1 MLCKQC
7 QEREATVHLT
17 LVVGSAGEIAR
28 HDFCEVCYSGVE
40 ADRMKLYNAQPNKP
54 LPADVEHIT
63 ASEYLA
69 ACARAAS
76 NGVEKPALRHIHEEL
91 KRLPKTR
98 QRLAFEMLQLAWQ
111 TLERGEDPRREA
123 GFAACASGA
132 IESERM
138 PEYIMWL
145 EKIAVRCFELRGQLP
160 TPQGEH
166 GRFTLSLGGMLIAF
180 GKVDR
185 ARFSA
190 VFEALKSECDAADL
204 NSRRKLLSGIEKF
217 ILKSKRQEL

>member
-98 QRLAFEMLQLAWQ
+98 QRLAFEMLQLA
-111 TLERGEDPRREA
+111 
-123 GFAACASGA
+123 
-132 IESERM
+132 
-138 PEYIMWL
+138 
-145 EKIAVRCFELRGQLP
+145 
-160 TPQGEH
+160 
-166 GRFTLSLGGMLIAF
+166 
-180 GKVDR
+180 
-185 ARFSA
+185 
-190 VFEALKSECDAADL
+190 
-204 NSRRKLLSGIEKF
+204 
-217 ILKSKRQEL
+217 